1 MISLY
6 VNISTKLQNK
16 YQFLIVLVIVTK
28 LLRNKLIFYVIS
40 VMYGG

>member
-16 YQFLIVLVIVTK
+16 YLFLIVLVIVNK